1 MDLFILSA
9 DNSKAMDKIGDE
21 LSQKKFK
28 TIEKDKEY
36 ILMRKRRFG
45 NLLIHAVSLILALS
59 FSAIF
64 LIINVVYFTYSYLWA
79 SPHVLITT
87 QKVDEDGNALEFS
100 DMDEILNKAN
110 AIL

>member
-1 MDLFILSA
+1 MKVYMLKA
-9 DNSKAMDKIGDE
+9 DNSKDMEKISEE

-28 TIEKDKEY
+28 IREKQDNY

-45 NLLIHAVSLILALS
+45 NLVIHAICLIIALS
-59 FSAIF
+59 VFGLAIF
-64 LIINVVYFTYSYLWA
+64 VNVVYFTYSYLWA

-87 QKVDEDGNALEFS
+87 EVYSEDGEKLEFNT
-100 DMDEILNKAN
+100 MDDILKKAN